1 MNHKLILPLILLFC
15 ANIIFAQQADRWQQ
29 RVEYQMDINVD
40 VENHQYDGK
49 QTLTYY
55 NNSPDELSRVFYH
68 LFFNAFQPNS
78 MMDVRSRTIA
88 DADSRVGSRIS
99 KLKDNEI
106 GYIRVGSLTQDGE
119 AVDFEE
125 VGTILE
131 VDLAK
136 PIPPGGKTTF
146 VMEWKAQVPRQVRRS
161 GWMSKEGIEL
171 SMTQWY
177 PKMCEYDYMGWHA
190 NPYVG
195 REFHAPWGD
204 FDVKITIDKDY
215 IIGGTGYLQNPNEIG
230 HGYETNT
237 SYKAPKGETLTW
249 HFLAPQVHDFAWAA
263 DPDYKHLT
271 AKVPDGPTLHFFYQP
286 GEKTD
291 ENWSKLPDYTV
302 QTFEYISENHGK
314 YPYDQYTVI
323 QGGDGG
329 MEYPMTTLIT
339 GERPLTSLVGVTVHE
354 VFHTWYQML
363 MASNESLYAW
373 MDEGFTSYSSN
384 RLMQLLF
391 DIPGDNQERS
401 YMGYFRIA
409 ESGMEEPMSTHS
421 DHFKTNA
428 AYGTASYSKG
438 AVFMHQLSYV
448 IGQDAL
454 DRGLLAYYDKWKFKH
469 PNPNDFIRVMEK
481 ESGLELDWYLQ
492 QFTTTT
498 NQIDYAVNSVKKDKR
513 NTIVELQRIGDMM
526 MPIDVLVE
534 TKKGDKTVYHIPLRI
549 MRGEKPQ
556 EDKSMGY
563 EVVEDWAWTHP
574 TYELV
579 LPERIKKVKSITI
592 DPTNRMADVDRDN
605 NTYGVLENVEEEVK
619 KKKKN

>member
-1 MNHKLILPLILLFC
+1 MNYKHILPLTLLFC
-15 ANIIFAQQADRWQQ
+15 ANLMYAQQADRWQQ
-29 RVEYQMDINVD
+29 RVEYQMEIDVD
-40 VENHQYDGK
+40 VEKHQYDGK

-55 NNSPDELSRVFYH
+55 NNSPDELDRVFYH
-68 LFFNAFQPNS
+68 LFFNAFQPGS

-88 DADSRVGSRIS
+88 DADRRVGSRIS
-99 KLKDNEI
+99 KLKENEI
-106 GYIRVGSLTQDGE
+106 GYIRVSSLSQDGE
-119 AVDFEE
+119 AVDYEE

-146 VMEWKAQVPRQVRRS
+146 VMEWKAQVPRQIRRS
-161 GWMSKEGIEL
+161 GWMSREGVEF

-177 PKMCEYDYMGWHA
+177 PKLCEYDYMGWHA
-190 NPYVG
+190 NPYIG

-215 IIGGTGYLQNPNEIG
+215 LIGGTGYLQNPNEIG
-230 HGYETNT
+230 HGYETEDDFT
-237 SYKAPKGETLTW
+237 PTEAETLTW
-249 HFLAPQVHDFAWAA
+249 HFVAPDVHDFAWAA
-263 DPDYKHLT
+263 DPDYVHT
-271 AKVPDGPTLHFFYQP
+271 QAQVPDGPTLHFFYQP
-286 GEKTD
+286 GEKTN

-302 QTFEYISENHGK
+302 QTFEYISKNHGE
-314 YPYDQYTVI
+314 YPYKQYTVI

-329 MEYPMTTLIT
+329 MEYPMATLIT
-339 GERPLTSLVGVTVHE
+339 GERGLTSLVGVTVHE
-354 VFHTWYQML
+354 VYHTWYQML

-384 RLMQLLF
+384 RLMKILF

-401 YMGYFRIA
+401 YAGYFRIA
-409 ESGMEEPMSTHS
+409 ESGIEEPMTGHA
-421 DHFKTNA
+421 DHFNTNA

-448 IGQDAL
+448 IGQEAL
-454 DRGLLAYYDKWKFKH
+454 DRGLLAYYDQWKFKH

-498 NQIDYAVNSVKKDKR
+498 RQIDYTINSVKKDKK
-513 NTIVELQRIGDMM
+513 NTVVELERIGGMM
-526 MPIDVLVE
+526 MPVDVLVE
-534 TKKGDKTVYHIPLRI
+534 MKNGDKTLYHIPLRI

-556 EDKSMGY
+556 EDKDIPY
-563 EVVEDWAWTHP
+563 EVAEDWAWTHP

-579 LPERIKKVKSITI
+579 LPVKAKKVTKVTI

-605 NTYGVLENVEEEVK
+605 NVFETIENIK
-619 KKKKN
+619 KKDKK